1 MHRKTKDAIIERL
14 KPGIIYAVAHGKSTE
29 WTDGY
34 NTMLKK
40 AIEVIE
46 KY

>member
-1 MHRKTKDAIIERL
+1 MNYKHLLRL
-14 KPGIIYAVAHGKSTE
+14 IGRAVAHGKSTE
-29 WTDGY
+29 WVEGY